1 MRGLSTDQTAYDKA
15 LPDHRDDRGS
25 APYFLGRDV
34 PGVRGAGPG
43 DPGARQPPG
52 CDGAVRRGKLYTA
65 LFLVGVA
72 LGLVVVCIGR
82 ADAADPQHDYRAT
95 WDRNDPSERVNRYRV
110 EGASDTGNIYTAD
123 SAGDPPPPEATLPII
138 EPIGTEMTFHV
149 KACRDDITGEPASER
164 VCSEWSEPVTL
175 THPPAEPTPPSG
187 LQVIRVTVEVIR

>member
-34 PGVRGAGPG
+34 PGVRGAGQARAPG
-43 DPGARQPPG
+43 DPQSPG
-52 CDGAVRRGKLYTA
+52 GDGAVRRV
-65 LFLVGVA
+65 LVGVL
-72 LGLVVVCIGR
+72 LGLVVVWSGS

-95 WDRNDPSERVNRYRV
+95 WDPNDPSERVNRYRV

-187 LQVIRVTVEVIR
+187 LKIIRVTVEVLP